1 MYFLSNNATVVLYL
15 GVEKSNTPRVM
26 PNVVG
31 RTASEANKVLADA
44 GLIMKVSGAT
54 SANAGN
60 VRAISQSV
68 AEGTELEAGT
78 VVTIQFGDGSVL
90 D

>member
-1 MYFLSNNATVVLYL
+1 MPNNATVVLYL
-15 GVEKSNTPRVM
+15 GVEKNNTPRVM

-54 SANAGN
+54 TASAGN

-78 VVTIQFGDGSVL
+78 VVTIQFGDSSVL

>member
-1 MYFLSNNATVVLYL
+1 
-15 GVEKSNTPRVM
+15 
-26 PNVVG
+26 
-31 RTASEANKVLADA
+31 
-44 GLIMKVSGAT
+44 MKVSGAT

>member
-1 MYFLSNNATVVLYL
+1 
-15 GVEKSNTPRVM
+15 M

-31 RTASEANKVLADA
+31 KTAAEANKALTDA

-54 SANAGN
+54 TVSAGN
-60 VRAISQSV
+60 VHAIAQSET
-68 AEGTELEAGT
+68 AGTELAAGT
-78 VVTIQFGDGSVL
+78 VVPIQFGDSSVL

>member
-1 MYFLSNNATVVLYL
+1 
-15 GVEKSNTPRVM
+15 M

-31 RTASEANKVLADA
+31 KTASEANKALADA

-54 SANAGN
+54 TARAGD
-60 VRAISQSV
+60 VHAISQSV
-68 AEGTELEAGT
+68 AAGTELEAGT
-78 VVTIQFGDGSVL
+78 VVTIQFGDSTVL